1 MQRASQEE
9 PMVLWCTADLSSPLL
24 VCLLRLV
31 AVTCT
36 SLSAAFALPGFV
48 C

>member
-9 PMVLWCTADLSSPLL
+9 PMVLWCTADLSSLL
-24 VCLLRLV
+24 VCLLCLV
-31 AVTCT
+31 AVIRT